1 MTEVADMDQKDA
13 INSPEFVEF
22 QNHIDSLMEKGR
34 VPSLSIAVTR
44 HDGLVYSRS
53 FGYAD
58 LSSRKLATLETQ
70 YLWFSMS
77 KVVTA
82 TAVLK
87 LADEGLIDL
96 DAPISEYIPSYV
108 SKKGN
113 SQPSVGQL
121 LNHTAGVANPIPIRW
136 VHPAKD
142 SSFDSRKFL
151 ERRLERSGKPKYPIG
166 QKARY
171 SNLGYLILAEIVSQA
186 SKVKFEDYVRNQ
198 ILCPIGIV
206 NTNYV
211 YSEHRDRAVGYVR
224 VPRIVAPVLKA
235 FLPRGIVGGRH
246 GEFQALQP
254 FLVNGAGY
262 GGLVGDVV
270 EAARFAALHLC
281 DGMWDGKQILNPA
294 TVRSMR
300 QIQTPGKPFNFGLAW
315 FRKSMNEDIEYVEHY
330 GGGVGFSNVMR
341 LYPGLDQGI
350 VLMANTTAAYDFD
363 TLFKLLSQVP
373 WAQH

>member
-1 MTEVADMDQKDA
+1 MTEVTDMDQKGA

-22 QNHIDSLMEKGR
+22 QNRVDSLMEKGR

-44 HDGLVYSRS
+44 HDGLVYARS

-70 YLWFSMS
+70 YLWFSIS

-96 DAPISEYIPSYV
+96 GAPISEYIPSYV

-113 SQPSVGQL
+113 NQPSVGQL
-121 LNHTAGVANPIPIRW
+121 LNHTAGAANPFPIRW
-136 VHPAKD
+136 VHPAMD

-151 ERRLERSGKPKYPIG
+151 EQRLQRSGKPKYPIG

-171 SNLGYLILAEIVSQA
+171 SNLGYLILAEIVSQV

-224 VPRIVAPVLKA
+224 APQIAAPVLKA
-235 FLPRGIVGGRH
+235 FLPRGIVGDRH
-246 GEFQALQP
+246 GGFQSLYP

-270 EAARFAALHLC
+270 EAARFAALHLS

-300 QIQTPGKPFNFGLAW
+300 KIQTRGKRFDFGLAW
-315 FRKSMNEDIEYVEHY
+315 FQRSSKEDPAYVEHY
-330 GGGVGFSNVMR
+330 GGGAGFFNVMR
-341 LYPGLDQGI
+341 LYPDLDQGI
-350 VLMANTTAAYDFD
+350 VLMANTTSAYDFD
-363 TLFKLLSQVP
+363 TLFTLLSHVP
-373 WAQH
+373 WAP